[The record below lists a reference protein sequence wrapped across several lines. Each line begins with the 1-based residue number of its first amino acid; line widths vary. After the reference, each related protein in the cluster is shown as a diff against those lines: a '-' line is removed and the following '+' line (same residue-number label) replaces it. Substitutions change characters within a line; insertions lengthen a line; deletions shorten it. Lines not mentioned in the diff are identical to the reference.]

1 MQLLDGENCKGQMS
15 VSLVYYLVELDLQVY
30 SVFLLHVDEEVD
42 RSHNDK
48 GEENTKD
55 DIEIETEDPWASISE
70 EEVLGVDQ

>member
-42 RSHNDK
+42 RGHNDK

-55 DIEIETEDPWASISE
+55 DIEIESEDPWASISE